1 MLLSN
6 LFCLFQLQQAL
17 HKVNFTKFLK
27 LNPDPHWESSWIWI
41 RIENTSWCRIRIE
54 NTSWCRIRIE
64 NNSWIRIRE
73 KWCGPTALL
82 SNNASSSIRQGWVQK
97 INKKEFLDPACFWA
111 EGIKLGTDS
120 SGLLQYSYTPEVRV
134 GDQGDEE
141 EGGGVAHLPVTVR
154 YQVLLHPVTCIIP
167 VLYIR
172 YCSTQSPALYQYGYS
187 IHRIQYMWSTTKTT
201 IQCIFYFTPWPRKIP
216 CEAYCQKWD

>member
-82 SNNASSSIRQGWVQK
+82 SNNASSSIRQGWV
-97 INKKEFLDPACFWA
+97 KKNQQERIPRSRLFLGRGNQTGDRFLCASTVLVHTWSACWGPGRRGGRRRSCA
-111 EGIKLGTDS
+111 PSRYSALSGTAPPS
-120 SGLLQYSYTPEVRV
+120 HLHYTS
-134 GDQGDEE
+134 
-141 EGGGVAHLPVTVR
+141 TV

-167 VLYIR
+167 VR
-172 YCSTQSPALYQYGYS
+172 VQY
-187 IHRIQYMWSTTKTT
+187 
-201 IQCIFYFTPWPRKIP
+201 TPYTVHVK
-216 CEAYCQKWD
+216 

>member
-82 SNNASSSIRQGWVQK
+82 SNNASSSIRQGWVSGQRDR
-97 INKKEFLDPACFWA
+97 FLCASTVLVHTWSACWGPGRRGGRRRSCA
-111 EGIKLGTDS
+111 PSRYSALSGTAPPSHLHYTSTGTVNSTCEKL
-120 SGLLQYSYTPEVRV
+120 LKLQYSVLHVFSISHLGQERYPVKRIVKNEIKLV
-134 GDQGDEE
+134 GF
-141 EGGGVAHLPVTVR
+141 
-154 YQVLLHPVTCIIP
+154 
-167 VLYIR
+167 
-172 YCSTQSPALYQYGYS
+172 
-187 IHRIQYMWSTTKTT
+187 
-201 IQCIFYFTPWPRKIP
+201 IFSWLIGR
-216 CEAYCQKWD
+216 

>member
-1 MLLSN
+1 MRLSN

-73 KWCGPTALL
+73 KWCGPTSLL
-82 SNNASSSIRQGWVQK
+82 SNNASSSIRQGWVKK

-111 EGIKLGTDS
+111 EGQIPLCFYSTRTHLKCVLGTRETRRKEAE
-120 SGLLQYSYTPEVRV
+120 LRTFPLQC
-134 GDQGDEE
+134 
-141 EGGGVAHLPVTVR
+141 A
-154 YQVLLHPVTCIIP
+154 
-167 VLYIR
+167 IR

-187 IHRIQYMWSTTKTT
+187 KQ
-201 IQCIFYFTPWPRKIP
+201 
-216 CEAYCQKWD
+216 